1 MVSLTIRNIP
11 EEILR
16 RIRIFAARERRSMN
30 SEMLMV
36 IEEGL
41 SSRIAAEATT
51 GSFAAGALSVGTA
64 LSSAGREKVWTE
76 LCGEWKDTKSEREAL
91 SEVLLL
97 RGNTENRES
106 TR

>member
-1 MVSLTIRNIP
+1 VVSLTIRNIP

-30 SEMLMV
+30 SEMLIV

-41 SSRIAAEATT
+41 SSRIASETT
-51 GSFAAGALSVGTA
+51 SGSFAAGAFSAGTA

-91 SEVLLL
+91 AEVLLL
-97 RGNTENRES
+97 RGTGENQES
-106 TR
+106 PR

>member
-30 SEMLMV
+30 SEMLIV

-41 SSRIAAEATT
+41 SSRIAAETVP
-51 GSFAAGALSVGTA
+51 GSFSAGALSVGTG
-64 LSSAGREKVWTE
+64 LSSAGREKVWSE
-76 LCGEWKDTKSEREAL
+76 LCGEWKDTKSERESL
-91 SEVLLL
+91 SEALLV
-97 RGNTENRES
+97 RTSGQKREL